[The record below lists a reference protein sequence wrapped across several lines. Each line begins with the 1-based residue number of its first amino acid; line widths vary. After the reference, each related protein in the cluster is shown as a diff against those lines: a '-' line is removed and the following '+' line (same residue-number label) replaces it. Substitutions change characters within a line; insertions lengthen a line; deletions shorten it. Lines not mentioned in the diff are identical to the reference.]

1 MWDFHAQKHNATSY
15 LLDLTLTV
23 FGVADS
29 FLGAAAFLAATAF
42 LGAAA
47 FLVAGAFLAATF

>member
-1 MWDFHAQKHNATSY
+1 MPKNTTQPPY

-23 FGVADS
+23 FGLADADS

-47 FLVAGAFLAATF
+47 FLPAGAFLAATF